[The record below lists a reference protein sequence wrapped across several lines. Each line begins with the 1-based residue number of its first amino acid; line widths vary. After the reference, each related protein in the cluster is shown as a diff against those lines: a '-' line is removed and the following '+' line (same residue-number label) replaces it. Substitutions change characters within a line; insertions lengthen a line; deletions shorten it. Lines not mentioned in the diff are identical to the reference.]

1 MYEWLLF
8 RFTEWLGNRASLI
21 HFFLEQY
28 FQRDLPAKFEADPE
42 CYFTLAY
49 SLRYNPKKMK
59 KMEKEYTAMKTKEQ
73 EELVELKVNNTPLK
87 FITQKVIF
95 SYTIFH

>member
-1 MYEWLLF
+1 MCTF
-8 RFTEWLGNRASLI
+8 
-21 HFFLEQY
+21 QY

-42 CYFTLAY
+42 AYFSLAY

-73 EELVELKVNNTPLK
+73 EELVELKVR
-87 FITQKVIF
+87 
-95 SYTIFH
+95 